1 MSTTDNKYTDKRH
14 KIAKDP
20 KKKLRNK
27 FILFGILTISFIFLI
42 VLFTGYVIRYVIPQG
57 KIVVQV
63 GEIKYNKDYFDAIDY
78 IFLLNMFLDL
88 CMCFC

>member
-20 KKKLRNK
+20 KKKQRNK

-42 VLFTGYVIRYVIPQG
+42 VLGTGYVISYVIT
-57 KIVVQV
+57 KA
-63 GEIKYNKDYFDAIDY
+63 K
-78 IFLLNMFLDL
+78 L
-88 CMCFC
+88 